1 MKSRL
6 IIFLSIIANLVF
18 SQNVEQITIPK
29 GVVYNY
35 CSNEKN
41 EEAKQLI
48 INSLKQDHNYE
59 ILQNNLMIGHLL
71 WKRFKDV
78 EILKTIENGK
88 VIFRIDNLEVE
99 GKMCNDIEDSKKIW
113 DELKKEVT
121 DSFKIRKANVPE
133 LKYYWSTISF
143 DIDEPL
149 FVLETPNHNYIL
161 NFIKKDM
168 KLFWIDEIPI
178 NKSYYNPIENKN
190 YLADG
195 GFKTYQNGKEVTG
208 NLKGNKE
215 TSLEK
220 VVLLNSNKELEENT
234 SIEDIQLV
242 INKTNLIFEELFKY
256 SEKAG
261 KIMIQFELNKRKN
274 VITFAVRDDIDL
286 DIMKEFEKRIN
297 SENYPNSKKK
307 FVKLQ
312 LIYKVNSYNDVN

>member
-1 MKSRL
+1 MKSKL

-88 VIFRIDNLEVE
+88 VVFRIDNLEVE

-133 LKYYWSTISF
+133 LKYYGQQFHLTLTSHY
-143 DIDEPL
+143 L
-149 FVLETPNHNYIL
+149 F
-161 NFIKKDM
+161 
-168 KLFWIDEIPI
+168 
-178 NKSYYNPIENKN
+178 
-190 YLADG
+190 
-195 GFKTYQNGKEVTG
+195 
-208 NLKGNKE
+208 
-215 TSLEK
+215 
-220 VVLLNSNKELEENT
+220 
-234 SIEDIQLV
+234 
-242 INKTNLIFEELFKY
+242 
-256 SEKAG
+256 
-261 KIMIQFELNKRKN
+261 
-274 VITFAVRDDIDL
+274 
-286 DIMKEFEKRIN
+286 
-297 SENYPNSKKK
+297 
-307 FVKLQ
+307 
-312 LIYKVNSYNDVN
+312 